1 MSNKTFVAVPGA
13 ERPLDKYQPLLFL
26 LLELGGGT
34 KSWARSHFS
43 GQGVLPS
50 LPLEGTSPHGSGRH
64 VQECDGHL
72 FAPGGA
78 PLGKEVWS
86 FAHPVFAPDCK
97 CSCPPPELCCSG
109 LGLLGSG
116 LVLAS
121 KLCVSLL
128 FQEAFSDCSL
138 GVGPSLAP
146 ASDLAYSSASLVL
159 QPPHR
164 PLAQPRVWYT
174 VGAS

>member
-1 MSNKTFVAVPGA
+1 MPGA

-50 LPLEGTSPHGSGRH
+50 LPLEGTSPHCSGRH

-78 PLGKEVWS
+78 PPGKEVWS

-97 CSCPPPELCCSG
+97 CSCPPSSAARMAW
-109 LGLLGSG
+109 GSWD
-116 LVLAS
+116 LAWS
-121 KLCVSLL
+121 WLQSCASASSFRK
-128 FQEAFSDCSL
+128 
-138 GVGPSLAP
+138 PSLTAAWVWAP
-146 ASDLAYSSASLVL
+146 
-159 QPPHR
+159 
-164 PLAQPRVWYT
+164 PLPLLLI
-174 VGAS
+174 